1 MSDLNFRPYQ
11 RPPMTRGLDPQRVN
25 WLWRLVCEVSGLD
38 AGDVVAALHAMQ
50 VPVDHQRVASW
61 LANDFEDNYFPLT
74 VAEMERNLRSVL
86 ALRKMQA
93 NASDEAPN
101 AEQADAGHH
110 YTPELAS
117 FEAVEP
123 VEPVEGAATA

>member
-38 AGDVVAALHAMQ
+38 ANDVVAALHAMQ

-61 LANDFEDNYFPLT
+61 LASDRDDDYFPLT

-86 ALRKMQA
+86 ALRKTLA
-93 NASDEAPN
+93 EATTE
-101 AEQADAGHH
+101 AHAHEEDDATSH
-110 YTPELAS
+110 YAPDLAS
-117 FEAVEP
+117 SAVES
-123 VEPVEGAATA
+123 VATA

>member
-25 WLWRLVCEVSGLD
+25 WLWRLVCEVAGLD
-38 AGDVVAALHAMQ
+38 ANDVVAALHAMQ

-61 LANDFEDNYFPLT
+61 LASDRDDNYFPLT

-86 ALRKMQA
+86 ALRKVLA
-93 NASDEAPN
+93 EASAEVHVAEEIDPASHYAPDL
-101 AEQADAGHH
+101 APLQVESAADA
-110 YTPELAS
+110 
-117 FEAVEP
+117 
-123 VEPVEGAATA
+123 

>member
-25 WLWRLVCEVSGLD
+25 WLWRLVCEVAGLD
-38 AGDVVAALHAMQ
+38 ANDVVAALHAMQ

-61 LANDFEDNYFPLT
+61 LASDRDDNYFPLT

-86 ALRKMQA
+86 ALRKA
-93 NASDEAPN
+93 L
-101 AEQADAGHH
+101 ADAAAEASGAEEVDTASH
-110 YTPELAS
+110 YAPDLTPS
-117 FEAVEP
+117 QVES
-123 VEPVEGAATA
+123 AATA

>member
-25 WLWRLVCEVSGLD
+25 WLWRLVCEVAGLD
-38 AGDVVAALHAMQ
+38 ANDVVVALHAMQ

-61 LANDFEDNYFPLT
+61 LASDRDDNYFPLT

-86 ALRKMQA
+86 ALRKA
-93 NASDEAPN
+93 LAEASAEAHV
-101 AEQADAGHH
+101 AEESD
-110 YTPELAS
+110 TPSQYAPDLVTS
-117 FEAVEP
+117 AVES
-123 VEPVEGAATA
+123 AATP

>member
-25 WLWRLVCEVSGLD
+25 WLWRLVCEVAGLD
-38 AGDVVAALHAMQ
+38 ANDVVAALHAMQ

-61 LANDFEDNYFPLT
+61 LASDRDDNYFPLT

-86 ALRKMQA
+86 ALRKA
-93 NASDEAPN
+93 L
-101 AEQADAGHH
+101 ADASAQAEAGEEGDPTSH
-110 YTPELAS
+110 YAPDFVSSAAES
-117 FEAVEP
+117 
-123 VEPVEGAATA
+123 AATV